1 MGLAVAATGDES
13 AIVTMRGS
21 CSRGAA
27 RSNPWSAGARFQRTP
42 HDRRSRRD
50 HAPHAGLDQS
60 SRAPGAART
69 RRSWPPSVLICH
81 PYRACRATGCVI
93 RPTSTRGAPRP
104 RADIRR
110 TPSAT
115 PRTAIAPAMLAPKA
129 AAGSPSELRPT
140 TRNSP
145 YQLASPALILR
156 RRYGLGASPARRSCG
171 RHPSRRACGETAR
184 QVGASTVSKGIF
196 TFDVASTGLAA
207 PTALAGFVLDPA
219 ARSAMQGPA
228 GDGSG
233 DAVAAII
240 RLGMRLGTSI
250 DFGTCGAAGTHSRAG
265 DQRVPQLD
273 ASSTIVAAG
282 GDRETPPVAP
292 WEAHW
297 HRAPSR
303 STAGAARVACAVS
316 DVEPR
321 L

>member
-140 TRNSP
+140 TRKSP
-145 YQLASPALILR
+145 YQLASPALILSAKIWHGSLACAASMR
-156 RRYGLGASPARRSCG
+156 SPSVAPGMWRDRSASRCFDGEQGHLHVRCGVHGLGGSDGAGRVRARPCGEKRDARSCG
-171 RHPSRRACGETAR
+171 
-184 QVGASTVSKGIF
+184 
-196 TFDVASTGLAA
+196 
-207 PTALAGFVLDPA
+207 
-219 ARSAMQGPA
+219 
-228 GDGSG
+228 
-233 DAVAAII
+233 
-240 RLGMRLGTSI
+240 
-250 DFGTCGAAGTHSRAG
+250 
-265 DQRVPQLD
+265 
-273 ASSTIVAAG
+273 
-282 GDRETPPVAP
+282 
-292 WEAHW
+292 
-297 HRAPSR
+297 
-303 STAGAARVACAVS
+303 
-316 DVEPR
+316 
-321 L
+321 